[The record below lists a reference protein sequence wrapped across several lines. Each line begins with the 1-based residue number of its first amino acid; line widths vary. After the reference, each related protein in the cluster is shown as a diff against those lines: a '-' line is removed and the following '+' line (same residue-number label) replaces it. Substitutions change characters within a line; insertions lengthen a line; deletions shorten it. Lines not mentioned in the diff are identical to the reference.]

1 MSHWL
6 PASLRYSLESL
17 TSFFLFTLYHCVQS
31 QLCGK
36 TLEGEEKFSSV
47 EDASLDETQ
56 VWADQASP
64 KMDALCAL
72 VESLTSK
79 DSLSEEVKTGLKSIL
94 ESRSTDKWAVIEAE
108 NARLREEA
116 AKVMEKAAPKK
127 SAAIRIE
134 VHSNAG
140 LKGLDSLMFNCSRY
154 TYSPTQM
161 TKGRTRSP
169 RNLRE
174 NPSSRVSS
182 PRRSLTSFLTK
193 SARKIAPTLM
203 RILVM
208 TTEA

>member
-1 MSHWL
+1 M
-6 PASLRYSLESL
+6 
-17 TSFFLFTLYHCVQS
+17 
-31 QLCGK
+31 
-36 TLEGEEKFSSV
+36 

-134 VHSNAG
+134 V
-140 LKGLDSLMFNCSRY
+140 
-154 TYSPTQM
+154 
-161 TKGRTRSP
+161 
-169 RNLRE
+169 
-174 NPSSRVSS
+174 
-182 PRRSLTSFLTK
+182 
-193 SARKIAPTLM
+193 
-203 RILVM
+203 
-208 TTEA
+208 